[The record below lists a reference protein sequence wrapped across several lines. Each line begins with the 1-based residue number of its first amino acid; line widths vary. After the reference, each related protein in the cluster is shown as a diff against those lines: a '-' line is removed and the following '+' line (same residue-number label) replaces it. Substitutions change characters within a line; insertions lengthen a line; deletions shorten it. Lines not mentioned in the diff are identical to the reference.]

1 MLVCDAVDPNITFV
15 MPLAAATV
23 EGRGSMLIQV
33 TIVAREYGLPCITGI
48 PEVTTLIKTGDEMT
62 ADGYLGIF
70 TLGDSQSGGV
80 TGIPQG
86 AGF

>member
-1 MLVCDAVDPNITFV
+1 VLVCDAVDPNITFV

-62 ADGYLGIF
+62 IDGYLGIF
-70 TLGDSQSGGV
+70 TLG
-80 TGIPQG
+80 
-86 AGF
+86 